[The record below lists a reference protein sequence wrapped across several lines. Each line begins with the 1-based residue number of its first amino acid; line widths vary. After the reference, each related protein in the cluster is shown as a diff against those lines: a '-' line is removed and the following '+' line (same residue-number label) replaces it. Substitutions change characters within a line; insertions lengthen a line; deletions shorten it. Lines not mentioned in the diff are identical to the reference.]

1 MNTVEIIKGL
11 TVVVKGLITIKDALE
26 VRESVSTTS
35 ADKPITARFD
45 KEDLAKMPYNEFK
58 KLAASLGVKC
68 TGTRDEIMA
77 RILDTD
83 VEIPAEAIVSEEEV
97 KSTKKRSKKVETPA
111 PEEVEE
117 ETDEKSN
124 KSAGSK
130 RKSAKKVDEPTED
143 EFDKQAAAIIADTP
157 VEDIIEALADVD
169 IKATKRNVA
178 AKLADALRK
187 GLLELDADEDEDEEE
202 VDSSD
207 EDTEEDT
214 EDVED
219 DSDEES
225 EDESEDEDE
234 DIESTSYFP
243 QYDPEGFNNPD
254 DMTEERKDAIVSKMD
269 DILTAVSEDDL
280 PVEDIE
286 SYIEE
291 YATEDEIDLLGDD
304 PDENE
309 ELKLY
314 MELIKRTIDD
324 DGEEHEAEDPY
335 EIGEHEMCCGRELK
349 YVKKTKRYVC
359 SKCGAEYE
367 A

>member
-1 MNTVEIIKGL
+1 MNIVEVIKGL
-11 TVVVKGLITIKDALE
+11 NVAIEGLTTIKNALE
-26 VRESVSTTS
+26 VSEKVDTTS

-45 KEDLAKMPYNEFK
+45 KEELAKMPYNEFK

-83 VEIPAEAIVSEEEV
+83 VEIPAEAVVSEEEV
-97 KSTKKRSKKVETPA
+97 KPTKKRSKKVETSA

-124 KSAGSK
+124 KSAGGK

-157 VEDIIEALADVD
+157 VEDIIEALAEVDV
-169 IKATKRNVA
+169 KATKRNVA

-187 GLLELDADEDEDEEE
+187 GLLELDADEDEEE

-207 EDTEEDT
+207 EEDTEEDT

-225 EDESEDEDE
+225 EDEDE
-234 DIESTSYFP
+234 DIEATSYFP

-280 PVEDIE
+280 SVEDIE

-359 SKCGAEYE
+359 GKCGAEYE

>member
-1 MNTVEIIKGL
+1 MNIVEVIKGL
-11 TVVVKGLITIKDALE
+11 NVAIEGLATIKNALE
-26 VRESVSTTS
+26 VSEKVDTTS

-45 KEDLAKMPYNEFK
+45 KEELAKMPYNEFK

-83 VEIPAEAIVSEEEV
+83 VEIPAEAVVSEEEV
-97 KSTKKRSKKVETPA
+97 KPTKKRSKEVETSA
-111 PEEVEE
+111 PEEVEK

-157 VEDIIEALADVD
+157 VEDIIEALAEVD

-187 GLLELDADEDEDEEE
+187 GLLELDADEDEEE

-207 EDTEEDT
+207 DEEDTEEDT

-225 EDESEDEDE
+225 EDEDE
-234 DIESTSYFP
+234 DIEATSYFP

-280 PVEDIE
+280 SVEDIE

-359 SKCGAEYE
+359 GKCGAEYE

>member
-1 MNTVEIIKGL
+1 MNIVEVIKGL
-11 TVVVKGLITIKDALE
+11 NVAIEGLTTIKNALE
-26 VRESVSTTS
+26 VSEKVDTTN
-35 ADKPITARFD
+35 ADKPIAARFD
-45 KEDLAKMPYNEFK
+45 KEELAKMPYNEFK

-83 VEIPAEAIVSEEEV
+83 VEIPAEAVVSEEEV
-97 KSTKKRSKKVETPA
+97 KSTKKRSKKVETSA

-124 KSAGSK
+124 KSVGGK

-143 EFDKQAAAIIADTP
+143 EFDKQAAAIVADTP
-157 VEDIIEALADVD
+157 VEDIIEALAEVDV
-169 IKATKRNVA
+169 KATKRNVV
-178 AKLADALRK
+178 AKLADALRN

-207 EDTEEDT
+207 NEEDDT

-219 DSDEES
+219 DSDE
-225 EDESEDEDE
+225 ESEDEDE

-280 PVEDIE
+280 SVEDIE

-314 MELIKRTIDD
+314 MELVKRTIDD